1 MIISCEKCA
10 KKFNVDDNLIPHDG
24 RNLQCSSCGHKRF
37 FKKKTKVEKNKEK
50 PIQKQIEI
58 KKINPNEEVPTVIDS
73 IIKEAEEI
81 DVKYLDDV
89 IQKNNKIPILNLF
102 FLLLITFVAFIILLD
117 TFKIQIDNLI
127 PGFNILLDN
136 FYESITDFYLFS
148 KDLIR

>member
-1 MIISCEKCA
+1 M
-10 KKFNVDDNLIPHDG
+10 P
-24 RNLQCSSCGHKRF
+24 
-37 FKKKTKVEKNKEK
+37 
-50 PIQKQIEI
+50 P
-58 KKINPNEEVPTVIDS
+58 VIDS

-81 DVKYLDDV
+81 DVKNLDDE
-89 IQKNNKIPILNLF
+89 IQKNIKIPILNLF

>member
-10 KKFNVDDNLIPHDG
+10 KKFNVNDNLIPNDG
-24 RNLQCSSCGHKRF
+24 RNLQCSSCGHKWF
-37 FKKKTKVEKNKEK
+37 FKKKTTEEKIKEK
-50 PIQKQIEI
+50 PLKKQIKI
-58 KKINPNEEVPTVIDS
+58 KKINPDEQVPPVVDS
-73 IIKEAEEI
+73 IIKEAEQN
-81 DVKYLDDV
+81 DVKNLDDV
-89 IQKNNKIPILNLF
+89 IQKNNKISILNLF
-102 FLLLITFVAFIILLD
+102 FLFLITFVAFIILLD

>member
-24 RNLQCSSCGHKRF
+24 RNLQCSLCGHKWF
-37 FKKKTKVEKNKEK
+37 FKKKIKVEKNTEK
-50 PIQKQIEI
+50 PIKKQIEI
-58 KKINPNEEVPTVIDS
+58 KKINPNEEVPPVIDS
-73 IIKEAEEI
+73 IIKAAEDI
-81 DVKYLDDV
+81 DVKNLDDV
-89 IQKNNKIPILNLF
+89 IQKNNKISILNLF

>member
-10 KKFNVDDNLIPHDG
+10 KKFNVDDNLIPYDG
-24 RNLQCSSCGHKRF
+24 RNLQCSSCGYKWF
-37 FKKKTKVEKNKEK
+37 FKKKTNLEKNKEK
-50 PIQKQIEI
+50 TIKKHIEI
-58 KKINPNEEVPTVIDS
+58 KKINPNEQVPPVIDS
-73 IIKEAEEI
+73 IIKEAEEM
-81 DVKYLDDV
+81 DVKNLGDV
-89 IQKNNKIPILNLF
+89 IQKNNKISILNLF
-102 FLLLITFVAFIILLD
+102 FLFLITFVAFIILLD

>member
-10 KKFNVDDNLIPHDG
+10 RKFNVDDSLIPHDG
-24 RNLQCSSCGHKRF
+24 RNLQCSSCGHKWF

-50 PIQKQIEI
+50 PIKKQIEI
-58 KKINPNEEVPTVIDS
+58 KKINPNEEVPPVIDS

-81 DVKYLDDV
+81 DVKNLDDET
-89 IQKNNKIPILNLF
+89 QKNNKIPILNLF

>member
-10 KKFNVDDNLIPHDG
+10 KKFNVNDNLIPNDG
-24 RNLQCSSCGHKRF
+24 RNLQCSSCGHKWF
-37 FKKKTKVEKNKEK
+37 FKKKTNVEKNKEK
-50 PIQKQIEI
+50 LIKKQIEI
-58 KKINPNEEVPTVIDS
+58 KKINPNEQVPPVIDS

-81 DVKYLDDV
+81 DVKNFGDV
-89 IQKNNKIPILNLF
+89 IQKNNKFSILNLF
-102 FLLLITFVAFIILLD
+102 FLFLITFVAFIILLD
-117 TFKIQIDNLI
+117 TFKLQIDNLI

>member
-10 KKFNVDDNLIPHDG
+10 KKFNVNDNLIPNDG
-24 RNLQCSSCGHKRF
+24 RNLQCSSCGHKWF
-37 FKKKTKVEKNKEK
+37 FKKKTNEEKLEEK
-50 PIQKQIEI
+50 LQKKQIKI
-58 KKINPNEEVPTVIDS
+58 KKINPNEQVPPVFDS
-73 IIKEAEEI
+73 IIKEAEQN
-81 DVKYLDDV
+81 DVKNLDDV
-89 IQKNNKIPILNLF
+89 IQKNNKISILNLF
-102 FLLLITFVAFIILLD
+102 FLFLITFVAFIILLD

>member
-24 RNLQCSSCGHKRF
+24 RNLQCSSCGYKWF
-37 FKKKTKVEKNKEK
+37 FKKKSNVEKNKEK
-50 PIQKQIEI
+50 TVKKQIEI
-58 KKINPNEEVPTVIDS
+58 KKLNPNEQVPPVIDS
-73 IIKEAEEI
+73 IIKEAEEM
-81 DVKYLDDV
+81 DVKNLGDV
-89 IQKNNKIPILNLF
+89 IQKNNKISILNLF
-102 FLLLITFVAFIILLD
+102 FLFLITFVAFIILLD